1 MVKFTS
7 LTNKAESEK
16 YFFSEQMPS
25 REIALEWFRMAVYV
39 WWKKR
44 P

>member
-44 P
+44 L